1 MHYAAQSP
9 VFNAFE
15 LTIRELS
22 EGLIGADGELPN
34 FCSRCHSPPAD
45 RAGELPADL
54 VTPAR
59 ASMSPVAGEGLSCDF
74 CHTVEGP
81 DLEGSLLGDG
91 IANLS
96 LLFGPSLVKKGPIGD
111 AQAGMAHK
119 TKESSYLSSS
129 EFCGA
134 CHDVRLPKPDLRTGE
149 PFQRFE
155 NLFTEWA
162 GSAYAFNVNKYG
174 RVVSCQDCH
183 MSLYPMTEPGIYP
196 QTQIAIGSNLQ
207 ERKHSLHAF
216 TAVSTP
222 LIDDAQFPRV
232 DTDEIDTWGFPMG
245 QAQRRA
251 QMLRAACELRLAVP
265 STVDRDAEA
274 FTVEVGVTN
283 VGAGHRVPSGFSQER
298 QVWLHI
304 DVRDDLG
311 LIYESG
317 YLTDSIHPET
327 GEQTPDG
334 ILDDEDLL
342 KVHRIIDPVTFE
354 DHAEPGPDADLVSF
368 TNAFM
373 KLEADGSWRDVIN
386 PLAADTID
394 NQRSLAPGIEKVAR
408 YQIVPMR
415 GLVGQLRVAVRLR
428 YRALPP
434 ELLRALAQRY
444 PDLVNEEIVDRNL
457 IVDMAEIE
465 GTVVVGP

>member
-22 EGLIGADGELPN
+22 DGLVAADGDLPN
-34 FCSRCHSPPAD
+34 FCSRCHSPPGD
-45 RAGELPADL
+45 LAGELPADQ

-59 ASMSPVAGEGLSCDF
+59 ASLSPVAGEGLSCDF

-91 IANLS
+91 IANLA
-96 LLFGPSLVKKGPIGD
+96 LLFGPSPDKRGPIAD
-111 AQAGMAHK
+111 AQSGMAHG

-155 NLFTEWA
+155 DLFTEWA

-174 RVVSCQDCH
+174 RVISCQDCH
-183 MSLYPMTEPGIYP
+183 MSLYPMTEPGVYP
-196 QTQIAIGSNLQ
+196 QTQIAIAGNLP

-222 LIDDAQFPRV
+222 LINDPQFPRV
-232 DTDEIDTWGFPMG
+232 DTSEVDTWGFPLG
-245 QAQRRA
+245 QAQRRE
-251 QMLRAACELRLAVP
+251 QMLRAACELRLKLPELVQ
-265 STVDRDAEA
+265 RDAES
-274 FTVEVGVTN
+274 FRVEVGVTN

-304 DVRDDLG
+304 QVSDDQG
-311 LIYESG
+311 LLYESG
-317 YLTDSIHPET
+317 YLRDSAHPET
-327 GEQTPDG
+327 GELTPDG
-334 ILDDEDLL
+334 LLDDEDLL
-342 KVHRIIDPVTFE
+342 HVHRAIDPVTFD
-354 DHAEPGPDADLVSF
+354 DHAEPGPDTDLVSF

-373 KLEADGSWRDVIN
+373 KQEADGSWRDVIN
-386 PLAADTID
+386 PLAADSID
-394 NQRSLAPGIEKVAR
+394 NKRSLAPGIEKVAR
-408 YQIVPMR
+408 YEVRPTR
-415 GLVGQLRVAVRLR
+415 ALVGEIKVAVRLR

-434 ELLRALAQRY
+434 ELLRALAQRH
-444 PDLVNEEIVDRNL
+444 PDLVNEAIVDRNL

-465 GTVVVGP
+465 GRSAVGP